1 MQRRRLSDPTSK
13 LQQAHTRL
21 YNLQDDLSREAPR
34 AARASKQQLPVKDVV
49 AIHNEWQ
56 Q

>member
-21 YNLQDDLSREAPR
+21 YNLQDDLSWETPR
-34 AARASKQQLPVKDVV
+34 AARASKQLPVKDVV